1 MAIDKT
7 INLKTTLDE
16 KGLNEL
22 ESGLKRVDKE
32 QKNVSSSAKKAGA
45 SVDDLA
51 SNGGAIAILDSL
63 TGGLATKLKDTY
75 EAAKLFNFSLKGT
88 RTALIATGIGA
99 FVVALGLVVAYW
111 DEIVEF
117 ITGANEALEEQHTA
131 LTQNLSLIDS
141 ELKLLD
147 KKKKFNEANGI
158 SNDELLKKQKE
169 ILIEKKK
176 IIAEDI
182 KILEAQL
189 LREESAAKEVGWF
202 KQLLNI
208 RAGIIQK
215 DDVIDPEESKRIA
228 DLRLQINALKGDA
241 IETNQAIIDI
251 DNPKEPEPVKRD
263 KQTALGRALTAEEQA
278 AELQKKQK
286 QFEELF
292 GLEAMQKQ
300 ALVDLNKSALDAISN
315 DKNIK
320 DAEQAV
326 NDAKYSEIRKKQLDD
341 EAKLK
346 RMLQQQALSD
356 ASNTFDQ
363 IAQIAGKDSKIGKA
377 MAIASATINGIQGV
391 QNAYTTAQ
399 SSPISVFFPAYPIV
413 QATLAGIVAA
423 KNIAAIKSINPQ
435 NGGGSINAN
444 ASGGGAS
451 APSFNV
457 VGTSGTNQLAQS
469 LQQQQAPIQAYVVGS
484 NVTTQQEL
492 DRNIVDTV
500 TLG

>member
-141 ELKLLD
+141 ELTLL
-147 KKKKFNEANGI
+147 KKKEKYNDDNGI
-158 SNDELLKKQKE
+158 SNVENLKKQKE
-169 ILIEKKK
+169 ILLEKQKL
-176 IIAEDI
+176 IAEDV

-189 LREESAAKEVGWF
+189 LKEQSVASELSLYQKFQLAIGNVPDLTLIDEEE
-202 KQLLNI
+202 
-208 RAGIIQK
+208 R
-215 DDVIDPEESKRIA
+215 KRII
-228 DLRLQINALKGDA
+228 DLQKQINALKGDA
-241 IETNQAIIDI
+241 IETNQALIDI
-251 DNPKEPEPVKRD
+251 DKPKELEPVKD
-263 KQTALGRALTAEEQA
+263 KTVRGQVESVDGGFTSAQLNELKVESEFTDAKNEIRAKGIEDSINQETHAAYIRQKIAEEEARYKEQEYRNNYNNLQNILSVGGKKMNKISKALAIADVARTAFQSISETVSSTA
-278 AELQKKQK
+278 AANAKAVAASPLTGGMP
-286 QFEELF
+286 F
-292 GLEAMQKQ
+292 
-300 ALVDLNKSALDAISN
+300 VAIN
-315 DKNIK
+315 TVK
-320 DAEQAV
+320 A
-326 NDAKYSEIRKKQLDD
+326 
-341 EAKLK
+341 
-346 RMLQQQALSD
+346 ALS
-356 ASNTFDQ
+356 
-363 IAQIAGKDSKIGKA
+363 IG
-377 MAIASATINGIQGV
+377 S
-391 QNAYTTAQ
+391 
-399 SSPISVFFPAYPIV
+399 
-413 QATLAGIVAA
+413 TLASSA
-423 KNIAAIKSINPQ
+423 KSIQAIKGDAQ
-435 NGGGSINAN
+435 NVSSSGNLPTAN
-444 ASGGGAS
+444 GGGAS